1 MEVKR
6 GTIVRSLAG
15 HDKGDFQVI
24 IDFNDEYVKVC
35 DGKYRPLERPKK
47 KKLIHVKLTN
57 TVISEDSM
65 KEFMDNMLYGEKN
78 LEATLIKASDITDL
92 KDDINALLTA
102 SSIDMQIDDKEKF
115 IQFRN
120 RKGQSRLFEFK

>member
-35 DGKYRPLERPKK
+35 DGKYRPLERPKN

-57 TVISEDSM
+57 TVINEDSL
-65 KEFMDNMLYGEKN
+65 KTNRS
-78 LEATLIKASDITDL
+78 IKAAIR
-92 KDDINALLTA
+92 AF
-102 SSIDMQIDDKEKF
+102 DKAK
-115 IQFRN
+115 N
-120 RKGQSRLFEFK
+120 

>member
-35 DGKYRPLERPKK
+35 DGKYRPLERPKNK
-47 KKLIHVKLTN
+47 KFIHVKLTN
-57 TVISEDSM
+57 TVINEDSL
-65 KEFMDNMLYGEKN
+65 KTNRS
-78 LEATLIKASDITDL
+78 IKAAIR
-92 KDDINALLTA
+92 AF
-102 SSIDMQIDDKEKF
+102 DKAK
-115 IQFRN
+115 N
-120 RKGQSRLFEFK
+120 